1 MARDKYNIY
10 VEPKLLLVEGW
21 YKNGLTIE
29 QIAKNLGISKVTLY
43 KYMDEHAELSERLKK
58 SKEVADIEVENALFK
73 SALGYEYEEVKQL
86 IEEDKEGN
94 KKKKIEKTK
103 KFIPPN
109 PTAIIF
115 YLKNRKRKDWN
126 DKQGETDEEKELRL
140 KKLELENELLKVQIN
155 KLTGNNQ
162 EIEDT
167 SDIDALLEGEV
178 NASN

>member
-10 VEPKLLLVEGW
+10 VKPKLLLVEGW

-109 PTAIIF
+109 PTAIYILF
-115 YLKNRKRKDWN
+115 
-126 DKQGETDEEKELRL
+126 
-140 KKLELENELLKVQIN
+140 KK
-155 KLTGNNQ
+155 
-162 EIEDT
+162 
-167 SDIDALLEGEV
+167 
-178 NASN
+178 